1 MTSLHWWSVVL
12 LPATKTNLFWLNI
25 LQVIK
30 TTYLTQ
36 FRISG
41 IYSFYSKVTYY
52 SQQDKMR
59 FFFFLLFFYGQG
71 TNMWFAQKNT
81 AWSVPWQKFHIIIR
95 FNFKIPLCFKIH
107 VISIR
112 IWSTVTFN
120 LLRKYTFI
128 PHREEGV
135 GNTVS
140 NSPEHFEF

>member
-30 TTYLTQ
+30 ATYLTQ
-36 FRISG
+36 VIGFQEHTGFILKLSTTHNK
-41 IYSFYSKVTYY
+41 IKW
-52 SQQDKMR
+52 D
-59 FFFFLLFFYGQG
+59 FFFLLFFKA
-71 TNMWFAQKNT
+71 MAQICGLQKKTT
-81 AWSVPWQKFHIIIR
+81 AWSVPWQKFHTSR
-95 FNFKIPLCFKIH
+95 SNFKIPLCFKIQ
-107 VISIR
+107 IKPIR

-120 LLRKYTFI
+120 LLRKFTFI
-128 PHREEGV
+128 PHGEKWI